1 MVATDDII
9 DAIRARIGNVER
21 IGYRVVVAL
30 TDNDDTISIA
40 DGEDGI
46 DVKGGQESDHEEADT
61 TVRVTSDNL
70 QKLMDGKLNPLIAYS
85 TGRLKV
91 EGSQGVAL
99 KLASLLQGEGD

>member
-1 MVATDDII
+1 MVATEELI
-9 DAIRARIGNVER
+9 DAIRARVGNVAR

-30 TDNDDTISIA
+30 TDNDDTITIA

-46 DVKGGQESDHEEADT
+46 SVEAGGEEADT
-61 TVRVTSDNL
+61 TVRLSSANL
-70 QKLMDGKLNPLIAYS
+70 QKLMDGKLNPLVAYS

-99 KLASLLQGEGD
+99 KLAGLLQGED